1 MRRRPDPLLPGDSV
15 GIFLPSSPPKE
26 PFRSQGLQALRE
38 IGFQPREVADA
49 FCGKDFL
56 ALTPERTLADL
67 QEFFDS
73 SEIKA
78 LWAGRGG
85 YGSNYLLP
93 LLDRLVIVKP
103 KIIVASSDV
112 SYLLWHLLEKREMVV
127 FYGPMVYG
135 GLAAGAYDRGQVI
148 AALTGNQ
155 PPLNFSGNMLCPG
168 RARGVLGGGCLSNFV
183 SLLGTPHF
191 PVLKNRILLLEDVNE
206 RPYRLDRMLWQC
218 EQAGVFRRI
227 RGLLLGEFPNC
238 FKDAGEKEMFYGRWR
253 QKWSGL
259 RIPVLY
265 DMPFGHAR
273 SAQVLPLG
281 VNAEIT
287 AEEDPGRLNC
297 EIGVKW

>member
-1 MRRRPDPLLPGDSV
+1 MHRRPDPLLPSDGV

-38 IGFQPREVADA
+38 IGFRPREVADA

-56 ALTPERTLADL
+56 ARTPERALADL
-67 QEFFDS
+67 QEFFTS

-93 LLDRLVIVKP
+93 LLNRLVIVEP
-103 KIIVASSDV
+103 KIVIASSDV
-112 SYLLWHLLEKREMVV
+112 SYLLWYLLEKREMVV

-155 PPLNFSGNMLCPG
+155 PPLNFSGSMLCPG

-227 RGLLLGEFPNC
+227 QGLLLGEFPNC
-238 FKDAGEKEMFYGRWR
+238 FKDTGEKEIFYGRWR
-253 QKWSGL
+253 QRLSSL

-273 SAQVLPLG
+273 SAQMLPLG
-281 VNAEIT
+281 VNAEIA
-287 AEEDPGRLNC
+287 AEADPGRLSC